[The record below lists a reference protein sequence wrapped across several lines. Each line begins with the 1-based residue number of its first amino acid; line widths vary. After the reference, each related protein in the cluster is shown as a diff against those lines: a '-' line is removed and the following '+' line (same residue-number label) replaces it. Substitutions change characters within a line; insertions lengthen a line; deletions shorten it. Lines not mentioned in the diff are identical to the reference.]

1 MRRKT
6 LSIILAALVAIG
18 AVWAAGAAVT
28 ITQKG
33 KVFSESTVTIKAG
46 QSVRFVNDD
55 TVTHNVFAKGE
66 NFSFNLK
73 KQAPGTESTV
83 VFPEEGTY
91 ECRCAI
97 HPNMKLE
104 VKVVK

>member
-1 MRRKT
+1 MKRK
-6 LSIILAALVAIG
+6 LSLLLMAVAIG
-18 AVWAAGAAVT
+18 GVVWAAGAAVT

-33 KVFSESTVTIKAG
+33 KVFSETSVTIKAG

-55 TVTHNVFAKGE
+55 SVTHNVFATGE

-83 VFPEEGTY
+83 VFPQEGRF

-104 VKVVK
+104 VNVVK